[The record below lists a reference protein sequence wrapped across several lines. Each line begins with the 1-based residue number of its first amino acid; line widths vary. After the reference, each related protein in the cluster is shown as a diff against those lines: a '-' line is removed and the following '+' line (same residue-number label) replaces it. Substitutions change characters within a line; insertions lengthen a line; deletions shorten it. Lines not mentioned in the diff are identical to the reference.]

1 VRRFTLATIL
11 LVSSA
16 ACLSTPI
23 APLTPT
29 TGTALP
35 RHVRV
40 QLTEQG
46 LTVVR
51 DVPLEDYVQA
61 SSISEVAPAAGELDT
76 VERMLEVQTIIGRTY
91 AVSHLARHAREGFDL
106 CSTTHCQLFDP
117 RRLQTS
123 RWAPASLEAVG
134 RTSGL
139 ILTFDRLPIQA
150 LFHADCGG
158 HTSTAAAVWGGT
170 DRPYLVA
177 RPDDGVPSEAHADW
191 KYEVSVG
198 VLTAALATDSRM
210 RVTGVLD
217 TIEVISR
224 DGAGRAERIALYGHA
239 QNAGRTNSVIEI
251 RGDELRQVLTR
262 AFGPRTIR
270 STRFDVRRTA
280 STFTFSGRGFGHG
293 VGLCQAGALARLR
306 AGATPVDVLG
316 YYYPGATL
324 ALGSGLKAQGQST
337 TAQGS
342 RLKAQARS
350 WSR

>member
-1 VRRFTLATIL
+1 M
-11 LVSSA
+11 
-16 ACLSTPI
+16 
-23 APLTPT
+23 
-29 TGTALP
+29 
-35 RHVRV
+35 
-40 QLTEQG
+40 
-46 LTVVR
+46 VR

-210 RVTGVLD
+210 RVTGLLD
-217 TIEVISR
+217 TIEVVSR
-224 DGAGRAERIALYGHA
+224 DGAGRAERIALHGHV
-239 QNAGRTNSVIEI
+239 QNAGGTSSQHRNPRRRAATGADSRVRSARHSEHAL
-251 RGDELRQVLTR
+251 RRAAHRLDVHVLWTRLWPRRRALPGRRSCPAARRRHTGGRPRLLLSGGD
-262 AFGPRTIR
+262 
-270 STRFDVRRTA
+270 
-280 STFTFSGRGFGHG
+280 
-293 VGLCQAGALARLR
+293 AGSRLR
-306 AGATPVDVLG
+306 AQGSGAKHD
-316 YYYPGATL
+316 
-324 ALGSGLKAQGQST
+324 GSGLKAQGS
-337 TAQGS
+337 GKI
-342 RLKAQARS
+342 LE
-350 WSR
+350 